1 MRWTSPAAG
10 TTVHT
15 GPETD
20 PHFRSDHLMR
30 EETIIISRTRQWVED
45 FVIGLNLCPFARKE
59 LVRNRIRFV
68 ETEAV
73 SDLELMEVLNAE
85 LELIT
90 TDENIGTTLVIHPDV
105 LTNFE
110 EYLDFLDAANGLLVE
125 KDLEGEIQIAS
136 FHPDYRFAGTDA
148 NDASNWTN
156 RSPYPMLHLLREE
169 DVERAVE
176 THSDVEGIPERNIA
190 LMEELG
196 VQQLRKMT
204 GLG

>member
-1 MRWTSPAAG
+1 
-10 TTVHT
+10 
-15 GPETD
+15 
-20 PHFRSDHLMR
+20 MR
-30 EETIIISRTRQWVED
+30 EETIIISRTRQWVES

-68 ETEAV
+68 ETEAA

-148 NDASNWTN
+148 DDASNWTN

-190 LMEELG
+190 LMDELG
-196 VQQLRKMT
+196 VQQLRRMT